1 MDLSDTLS
9 SSNINSYM
17 KIVELTNK
25 VLLPITNEEHEVL
38 EQFVD
43 DISIAKNQFNE
54 REQLLAN
61 SLTNKDV
68 LLRTNQDG
76 KIHYKKRIN

>member
-1 MDLSDTLS
+1 
-9 SSNINSYM
+9 M

-25 VLLPITNEEHEVL
+25 ILLPITNEEHEVL

-43 DISIAKNQFNE
+43 DIAIAKSQFNE

-76 KIHYKKRIN
+76 KIHYKKQIS

>member
-61 SLTNKDV
+61 NLTNKDV

>member
-1 MDLSDTLS
+1 
-9 SSNINSYM
+9 M

-25 VLLPITNEEHEVL
+25 ILLPITNEESQL
-38 EQFVD
+38 LNRFGD
-43 DISIAKNQFNE
+43 SPIAKSQLDE

-61 SLTNKDV
+61 SLTVKDV

-76 KIHYKKRIN
+76 KIYYKKQVN

>member
-1 MDLSDTLS
+1 
-9 SSNINSYM
+9 M

-25 VLLPITNEEHEVL
+25 ILLPITNEEQEVL

-76 KIHYKKRIN
+76 KIHYKKRIS

>member
-1 MDLSDTLS
+1 
-9 SSNINSYM
+9 M

-25 VLLPITNEEHEVL
+25 ILLPITNEEQEVL

-61 SLTNKDV
+61 NLTNKDV

-76 KIHYKKRIN
+76 KIHYKKRIS

>member
-1 MDLSDTLS
+1 
-9 SSNINSYM
+9 M

-25 VLLPITNEEHEVL
+25 LLLPITNEEHEVL
-38 EQFVD
+38 DQFVD
-43 DISIAKNQFNE
+43 DISIAKSQFNE

-61 SLTNKDV
+61 NLTNKDV

>member
-1 MDLSDTLS
+1 
-9 SSNINSYM
+9 M

-25 VLLPITNEEHEVL
+25 VLLPITNEEQDLL

-43 DISIAKNQFNE
+43 DISIAKSQFNE

-76 KIHYKKRIN
+76 KIYYKKRIN